1 MNSVHV
7 LEMSNFSYLG
17 AIRRETGWIFP
28 IPQPHFE
35 MILIDLEE
43 YIQLNLISRID
54 LSPLNDCTLQHILE
68 NAKNVYK

>member
-1 MNSVHV
+1 
-7 LEMSNFSYLG
+7 
-17 AIRRETGWIFP
+17 
-28 IPQPHFE
+28 

-68 NAKNVYK
+68 NAKKYTFDTDYARAFDGD